1 MKLKE
6 WQKNILSAAIVIVVG
21 FALFLMAFLL
31 LALITR
37 VALVLF
43 TGEGESK
50 AHGLSRAAL
59 LVLTVLHLPFVFR
72 SKLPDSLKAAYLTL
86 PLMVAL
92 VMLGIALYGRPLWMV
107 LVSGCAVI
115 AAALAYLVARK
126 KPWLYYSAVGYVAAL
141 ALYVRLTGMQI

>member
-50 AHGLSRAAL
+50 ARPIESSAA
-59 LVLTVLHLPFVFR
+59 R
-72 SKLPDSLKAAYLTL
+72 PDGAASSLRISFQTA
-86 PLMVAL
+86 
-92 VMLGIALYGRPLWMV
+92 
-107 LVSGCAVI
+107 
-115 AAALAYLVARK
+115 
-126 KPWLYYSAVGYVAAL
+126 
-141 ALYVRLTGMQI
+141 